1 MQEVK
6 TFKTSSAET
15 LHRECKISS
24 TKHFLVHFSL
34 NYHDILV
41 KSLGAYYTPELRF
54 FFSNFQAQSGNCVLY
69 SAIKLR
75 NRKLYV
81 RFKKK
86 KQPTYRPTFEN
97 VGRSTSNKKNFDDG
111 LRRCVIVIHHGNTFD
126 FH

>member
-54 FFSNFQAQSGNCVLY
+54 FSRIFRPKVATVFYIRQLNYEIENYMSDL
-69 SAIKLR
+69 
-75 NRKLYV
+75 
-81 RFKKK
+81 KKK
-86 KQPTYRPTFEN
+86 NNLPTDPLLKMW
-97 VGRSTSNKKNFDDG
+97 VGVHQTKKN
-111 LRRCVIVIHHGNTFD
+111 LMMA
-126 FH
+126 

>member
-54 FFSNFQAQSGNCVLY
+54 FSRIFRPKVATVLY

>member
-54 FFSNFQAQSGNCVLY
+54 FSRIFRPKVATVFYIRQLNYEIENYMSDL
-69 SAIKLR
+69 
-75 NRKLYV
+75 
-81 RFKKK
+81 KKK